1 MIYAGADAGE
11 ATEQEAD
18 LLARSLLSAGV
29 DATVHSFA
37 WALHAF
43 ASDPE
48 QWDAWGGDVMVV
60 VAVTGRGRP
69 LGYCCWDSSPKSSG

>member
-11 ATEQEAD
+11 ATEQEAG

-48 QWDAWGGDVMVV
+48 QWDAL
-60 VAVTGRGRP
+60 R
-69 LGYCCWDSSPKSSG
+69 